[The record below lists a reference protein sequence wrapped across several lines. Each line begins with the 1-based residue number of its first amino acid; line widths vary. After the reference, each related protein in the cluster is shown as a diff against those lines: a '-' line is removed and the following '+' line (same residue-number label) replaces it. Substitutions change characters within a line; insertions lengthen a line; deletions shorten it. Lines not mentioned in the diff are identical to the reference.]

1 MTRADRIIQAMIV
14 LEDFIETDPESV
26 EIFLRLDAELTAE
39 LGGSSARIA
48 AIRQKIKSAA

>member
-1 MTRADRIIQAMIV
+1 MIV
-14 LEDFIETDPESV
+14 LEDCIETDPESV